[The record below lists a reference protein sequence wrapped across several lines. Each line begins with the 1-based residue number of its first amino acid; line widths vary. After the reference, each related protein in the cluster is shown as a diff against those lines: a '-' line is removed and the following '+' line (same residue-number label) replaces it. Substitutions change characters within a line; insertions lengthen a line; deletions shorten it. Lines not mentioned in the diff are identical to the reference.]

1 MHMDQWN
8 ADGPHDDQIEPRQ
21 FTLLDGDNT
30 ERTSVD
36 QVGNVAAE
44 PFGLMFDLINE
55 LTVVVTDDSKLEK
68 FGWR

>member
-1 MHMDQWN
+1 MDQWN
-8 ADGPHDDQIEPRQ
+8 ADGPHDDQIEARQ
-21 FTLLDGDNT
+21 FTLLDSDNT

-55 LTVVVTDDSKLEK
+55 LTVVVTNDSELEK